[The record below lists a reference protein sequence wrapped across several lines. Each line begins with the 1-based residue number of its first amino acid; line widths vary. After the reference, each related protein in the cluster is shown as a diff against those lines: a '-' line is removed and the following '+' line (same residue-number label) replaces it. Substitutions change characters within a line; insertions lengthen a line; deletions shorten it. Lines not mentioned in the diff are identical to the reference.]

1 MTEPSARFE
10 EVKVPLEEP
19 VHELEHV
26 PGLLGVP
33 EWWPTGSR
41 VAVVLAHGSQKEDP
55 LLDGLQRAL
64 TERKYLTLRFVFPF
78 VEAGKKRAD
87 DPAVLQRTY
96 QSAVSV
102 LARDPTAAPAHVF
115 AGGKNLGAVAAVHAA
130 TGRLRAEGL
139 FFLGY
144 PLHKQDAPD
153 QLRVDRL
160 FRVITPMLFL
170 QGTRDRNC
178 DLATLRRTLARV
190 GAPVH
195 LHVVE
200 EADHQFR
207 VPKRTGRSAEEV
219 RREIL
224 ETLDAWIPR
233 VLGG

>member
-1 MTEPSARFE
+1 MSEPSARFE
-10 EVKVPLEEP
+10 ELKVPLHEP

-26 PGLLGVP
+26 PAVLGIP

-41 VAVVLAHGSQKEDP
+41 VAVVLAHGTQKEDP
-55 LLDGLQRAL
+55 LLEGLQRAL
-64 TERKYLTLRFVFPF
+64 TERKYLTLRFVLPF
-78 VEAGKKRAD
+78 VQAAKRRPD
-87 DPAVLQRTY
+87 PPAVLQRTY
-96 QSAVSV
+96 QAAVSL

-115 AGGKNLGAVAAVHAA
+115 AGGKNLGAVAAAYAA

-144 PLHKQDAPD
+144 PLHKQDDPA

-160 FRVITPMLFL
+160 FRVIAPMLFL

-178 DLATLRRTLARV
+178 DLDTLRRTLARV

-200 EADHQFR
+200 HADHQFR
-207 VPKRTGRSAEEV
+207 VPKRTGRGPEDV
-219 RREIL
+219 QREIL
-224 ETLDAWIPR
+224 ETMDAWIGR
-233 VLGG
+233 VVRS